1 MSFSSGSDISS
12 ESSLRTIH
20 QQQSTFLNGSVILT
34 SQEDIE
40 IMDTGEPSVNFD
52 SNNIL
57 IRTGDSDT
65 MVGPDIISHTNP
77 VNMKHRRKIIAI
89 PVDGDKSGITPQ
101 AYRELNFA
109 ESYHEGFKS
118 QGEPIKMLKS
128 HFTTFFNI

>member
-12 ESSLRTIH
+12 ESSLRNIH
-20 QQQSTFLNGSVILT
+20 QHQSTFLNGSVILT

-40 IMDTGEPSVNFD
+40 VMDAGDAGVNFD

-57 IRTGDSDT
+57 IRPGDPDS

-77 VNMKHRRKIIAI
+77 VKHRRKIIAI
-89 PVDGDKSGITPQ
+89 PVDGDSSGITPQ

-109 ESYHEGFKS
+109 ESYTS
-118 QGEPIKMLKS
+118 QGEPIKC
-128 HFTTFFNI
+128 